1 MEFTEIN
8 ANTEEELLVQISYL
22 VKEMTT
28 KQKKNSRRIRVEN
41 II

>member
-8 ANTEEELLVQISYL
+8 ANTEEELLVQISHL

-28 KQKKNSRRIRVEN
+28 KQAYG
-41 II
+41 